1 MVVDERPEVAAG
13 ARHRPLGHDVLPR
26 VRVALPHNI
35 LTVLTTT
42 LSWISAVLV
51 IVVPAVQHTWYE
63 ATLSD
68 INMASQAQF
77 SGLD

>member
-42 LSWISAVLV
+42 LSWISAVLF
-51 IVVPAVQHTWYE
+51 IHTWYE